1 MARIQLARDASM
13 AEVARAAVR
22 PGKTVLLVAGRG
34 HVLRGVGI
42 PSWLPEA
49 AGAKVA
55 VAQAGE
61 TSVGPASDVDWLEKT
76 GALPPKD
83 HWPRLGEKVRNPP
96 GPRGDAG

>member
-55 VAQAGE
+55 VAQAGG
-61 TSVGPASDVDWLEKT
+61 TSGAQASDVGWLQKT
-76 GALPPKD
+76 DALPPQD
-83 HWPRLGEKVRNPP
+83 HCAQLREKVRKPP
-96 GPRGDAG
+96 PPPAP